1 MSQIGYILNRM
12 NRITSKNILIIED
25 EKDIAELLRVNLS
38 KEGYRVNTAVSG
50 EAGIELARSQN
61 PDLILL
67 DLMLPGAD
75 GLEVCRI
82 LKSEEKTVNIPIIML
97 TAKSEEIDVVTGLV
111 VGADDYITKP
121 FSPKVL
127 VARIRNVLR
136 RFRTPTNESSKIEIS
151 EISIDTGRH
160 EITAGKK
167 KVELTPTEFGILLCL
182 ARRPGWVFSRMQIVD
197 EVHGDE
203 TIITDRAIDV
213 QIAGLRKKLGKH
225 GELIDTVR
233 GVGYRFKDSE

>member
-1 MSQIGYILNRM
+1 MIRIGYILNRM
-12 NRITSKNILIIED
+12 NSMTNKNILIIED
-25 EKDIAELLRVNLS
+25 EKDIVELLRVNLS
-38 KEGYRVNTAVSG
+38 KEGYRVSMAISG

-82 LKSEEKTVNIPIIML
+82 LKSNEKTVNIPVIML
-97 TAKSEEIDVVTGLV
+97 TAKGEDIDIVTGLV

-127 VARIRNVLR
+127 VARVRNVLR
-136 RFRTPTNESSKIEIS
+136 RMRPATIEGSKLEVS
-151 EISIDTGRH
+151 GISIDTGRH
-160 EITAGKK
+160 EVTAGKK

-182 ARRPGWVFSRMQIVD
+182 ARRPGWVFGRMQIVD

-213 QIAGLRKKLGKH
+213 QIAGLRKKLGKY

-233 GVGYRFKDSE
+233 GVGYRFKDSK

>member
-1 MSQIGYILNRM
+1 MLKIGYILNRM
-12 NRITSKNILIIED
+12 NRLTSKNILIIED
-25 EKDIAELLRVNLS
+25 EKDIAELLRVSLS
-38 KEGYRVNTAVSG
+38 KEGYRVSTAVSG
-50 EAGIELARSQN
+50 ENGIELARSQN

-97 TAKSEEIDVVTGLV
+97 TAKSEDIDIVTGLV
-111 VGADDYITKP
+111 VGADDYVTKP

-127 VARIRNVLR
+127 VARVRNVLR
-136 RFRTPTNESSKIEIS
+136 RLRSQTIEGSKIEVS
-151 EISIDTGRH
+151 GISIDTGRH
-160 EITAGKK
+160 EVIAGKK
-167 KVELTPTEFGILLCL
+167 KVELTPTEFGILVCL

-213 QIAGLRKKLGKH
+213 QIAGLRKKLGKQ

-233 GVGYRFKDSE
+233 GVGYRFKDSQ

>member
-1 MSQIGYILNRM
+1 MSAASG
-12 NRITSKNILIIED
+12 KNILIIED

-38 KEGYRVNTAVSG
+38 KEGYKVLAATTG
-50 EAGIELARSQN
+50 ENGLELARSET

-75 GLEVCRI
+75 GLEVCRT

-97 TAKSEEIDVVTGLV
+97 TAKSEDIDVVTGLE

-121 FSPKVL
+121 FSTKVL
-127 VARIRNVLR
+127 IARIRNLMR
-136 RFRTPTNESSKIEIS
+136 RYRAQVANGAKIEIAGLT
-151 EISIDTGRH
+151 IDRGRH
-160 EITAGKK
+160 EVIAGKK

-182 ARRPGWVFSRMQIVD
+182 AKRPGWVFSRMQIVD
-197 EVHGDE
+197 AVRGED

-213 QIAGLRKKLGKH
+213 QIAGLRKKLGSY